1 MFDDRRLLTEP
12 FDLIF
17 YIATNRYNSCLDSI
31 LVNGKG
37 ELYCPGQKFLQ
48 SELAP
53 GLVDDAFPPG
63 TQVSDKG

>member
-1 MFDDRRLLTEP
+1 M
-12 FDLIF
+12 
-17 YIATNRYNSCLDSI
+17 ATNRYNSCLDSI

-63 TQVSDKG
+63 TKVSDKG